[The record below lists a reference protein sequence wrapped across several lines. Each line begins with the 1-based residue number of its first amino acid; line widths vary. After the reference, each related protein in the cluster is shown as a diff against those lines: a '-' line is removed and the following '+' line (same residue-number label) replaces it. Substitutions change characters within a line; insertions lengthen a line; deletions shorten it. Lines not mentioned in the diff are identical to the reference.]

1 MDLSEI
7 CKYVSEEAAR
17 LNIEAWDISGGKSL
31 SISLS
36 VNRGK
41 IDKIQSS
48 DSVRF
53 GVRVINKGSYGYIKS
68 SDLSKQGLCRA
79 IQIAKE
85 VADLKLTD
93 TSPGVS
99 PLSTQKIAILIKD
112 DIPLAKI
119 EVLSKT
125 LIEMERSLL
134 GAHPAFEKVP
144 YNGIGETIGESF
156 YVNSLGSQRYSRFQ
170 NAWTYLY
177 LLVEQDGK
185 QPRKAYAV
193 ENAGNFNSL
202 NTEKCLSDIIFKG
215 LLSLDTCSV
224 KTGKI
229 KVCFHPK
236 AFLSLLSAFANIW
249 NARRILDGKSLIK
262 MGQVGTSI
270 AHESFTLIDDPQHQA
285 KIDPVWF
292 DDEGVPAIR
301 YPIISNGVLQGLI
314 HNEETA
320 RICQVRP
327 TGHAITGSRARAGTH
342 FLAIESGF
350 EDRAWEDEENL
361 IYVDELHAL
370 HSGISELQ
378 GTFSLPVDG
387 EIYVA
392 GKKRSL
398 ASTVISGDI
407 FTVLKN
413 IVHIGK
419 SVQLTTSGF
428 GPEIWVDGLSVTAG

>member
-1 MDLSEI
+1 
-7 CKYVSEEAAR
+7 
-17 LNIEAWDISGGKSL
+17 
-31 SISLS
+31 
-36 VNRGK
+36 
-41 IDKIQSS
+41 
-48 DSVRF
+48 
-53 GVRVINKGSYGYIKS
+53 
-68 SDLSKQGLCRA
+68 
-79 IQIAKE
+79 
-85 VADLKLTD
+85 
-93 TSPGVS
+93 
-99 PLSTQKIAILIKD
+99 
-112 DIPLAKI
+112 
-119 EVLSKT
+119 
-125 LIEMERSLL
+125 
-134 GAHPAFEKVP
+134 
-144 YNGIGETIGESF
+144 
-156 YVNSLGSQRYSRFQ
+156 
-170 NAWTYLY
+170 
-177 LLVEQDGK
+177 
-185 QPRKAYAV
+185 V
-193 ENAGNFNSL
+193 ENAGNFNNL

-236 AFLSLLSAFANIW
+236 AFLSLISAFANIW
-249 NARRILDGKSLIK
+249 NARRLLDGKSLIK

-320 RICQVRP
+320 RICQVKP

-350 EDRAWEDEENL
+350 EDRSWENEENL